1 MGVTSLRS
9 LRCAECLPMYA
20 VFMTIRMTRGRF
32 DAYSDGHVD
41 CCRTQSSLIGD
52 AIGRDVAWG
61 LVVKVRFG
69 DPGG

>member
-1 MGVTSLRS
+1 
-9 LRCAECLPMYA
+9 MYA

-32 DAYSDGHVD
+32 DGYSDGHVD